1 MSEEKFL
8 AFKGLK
14 QYDPGMGWAAVHN
27 FSEPQ
32 INTHLQTETETETES
47 VRVPKTSRTEDELET
62 ALETARHKAGHSS
75 AEVLHDPL
83 LGELFEQLH
92 QPPKDELAQSWKL
105 IAQSVNLLSQRMA
118 QQRELRQ
125 HLAKIEQELVD
136 LRQNILHDLKEIQ
149 SASDSQLSMARL
161 RAEVS
166 SLAQARLSSRLRNTH
181 T

>member
-1 MSEEKFL
+1 MS
-8 AFKGLK
+8 
-14 QYDPGMGWAAVHN
+14 
-27 FSEPQ
+27 
-32 INTHLQTETETETES
+32 TES
-47 VRVPKTSRTEDELET
+47 GLQA
-62 ALETARHKAGHSS
+62 ALDNARMEAAHSA

-118 QQRELRQ
+118 QQRELRE
-125 HLAKIEQELVD
+125 HMNRIEQELD
-136 LRQNILHDLKEIQ
+136 LLRQNILHDLKEIQ
-149 SASDSQLSMARL
+149 RASDSQLSMARL

-166 SLAQARLSSRLRNTH
+166 SLAQARLSSRLRQTQ

>member
-27 FSEPQ
+27 FSDPQ
-32 INTHLQTETETETES
+32 INVNLHADNETI
-47 VRVPKTSRTEDELET
+47 RIPKSNVSHDELDT
-62 ALETARHKAGHSS
+62 ALETARQEAGHSS

-166 SLAQARLSSRLRNTH
+166 SLAQARLSSRLRNTP

>member
-1 MSEEKFL
+1 MMSAMSEEKFL

-27 FSEPQ
+27 FSEPHMN
-32 INTHLQTETETETES
+32 ISLNKEAENMNASRDAHNDDPLQS
-47 VRVPKTSRTEDELET
+47 
-62 ALETARHKAGHSS
+62 ALESARQSAGQSS

-83 LGELFEQLH
+83 LSELFEQLH

-118 QQRELRQ
+118 QQRELKQ
-125 HLAKIEQELVD
+125 HLEKIEQELVD

-166 SLAQARLSSRLRNTH
+166 SLAQARLSSRLRNTS

>member
-27 FSEPQ
+27 FSDPQ
-32 INTHLQTETETETES
+32 INVNLHADNETI
-47 VRVPKTSRTEDELET
+47 RIPKSNVSHDELDT
-62 ALETARHKAGHSS
+62 ALETARQEAGHSS

-166 SLAQARLSSRLRNTH
+166 SLAQARLSSRLRNTN

>member
-1 MSEEKFL
+1 MS
-8 AFKGLK
+8 
-14 QYDPGMGWAAVHN
+14 
-27 FSEPQ
+27 
-32 INTHLQTETETETES
+32 TES
-47 VRVPKTSRTEDELET
+47 GLQA
-62 ALETARHKAGHSS
+62 ALDNARMEAAHSA

-118 QQRELRQ
+118 QQRELRE
-125 HLAKIEQELVD
+125 HMNRIEQELD
-136 LRQNILHDLKEIQ
+136 LLRQNILHDLKEIQ
-149 SASDSQLSMARL
+149 RASDSQLSMARL

-166 SLAQARLSSRLRNTH
+166 SLAQARLSSRLRQTH

>member
-32 INTHLQTETETETES
+32 INTMVQAETES
-47 VRVPKTSRTEDELET
+47 VRMSKNSRTDADLET
-62 ALETARHKAGHSS
+62 ALETARHEAGHSS

-166 SLAQARLSSRLRNTH
+166 SLAQARLSSRLRNTN

>member
-1 MSEEKFL
+1 ME
-8 AFKGLK
+8 
-14 QYDPGMGWAAVHN
+14 AA
-27 FSEPQ
+27 
-32 INTHLQTETETETES
+32 
-47 VRVPKTSRTEDELET
+47 
-62 ALETARHKAGHSS
+62 HSA

-118 QQRELRQ
+118 QQRELRE
-125 HLAKIEQELVD
+125 HMNKLEQELD
-136 LRQNILHDLKEIQ
+136 LLRQNILHDLKEIQ
-149 SASDSQLSMARL
+149 RASDSQLSMARL

-166 SLAQARLSSRLRNTH
+166 SLAQARLSSRLRQTH

>member
-1 MSEEKFL
+1 
-8 AFKGLK
+8 
-14 QYDPGMGWAAVHN
+14 
-27 FSEPQ
+27 
-32 INTHLQTETETETES
+32 
-47 VRVPKTSRTEDELET
+47 
-62 ALETARHKAGHSS
+62 
-75 AEVLHDPL
+75 LHDPL
-83 LGELFEQLH
+83 LSELFEQLH

-118 QQRELRQ
+118 QQRELKQ
-125 HLAKIEQELVD
+125 HLEKIEQELVD

-166 SLAQARLSSRLRNTH
+166 SLAQARLSSRLRNTS

>member
-14 QYDPGMGWAAVHN
+14 QYDPGMGWASVHN
-27 FSEPQ
+27 FSEPH
-32 INTHLQTETETETES
+32 IHLSGQSEAETI
-47 VRVPKTSRTEDELET
+47 RIPKNNSANDELET
-62 ALETARHKAGHSS
+62 ALETARHDAGHNS

-136 LRQNILHDLKEIQ
+136 LRHNILHDLKEIQ

>member
-27 FSEPQ
+27 FSDPQ
-32 INTHLQTETETETES
+32 INVNLHADNETI
-47 VRVPKTSRTEDELET
+47 RIPKSNVSHDELDT
-62 ALETARHKAGHSS
+62 ALETARQEAGHSS

-92 QPPKDELAQSWKL
+92 HPPKDELAQSWKL

-166 SLAQARLSSRLRNTH
+166 SLAQARLSSRLRNTP